1 MKRNRKIRVVSEK
14 FIPYNQPM
22 ITTKDKRAVS
32 KVLSSDWIAG
42 NGEIV
47 EEFETAIAE
56 YTGYKHAI
64 AVNSATSGLFVAYS
78 VVFPY
83 IGIPKGQPLS
93 MPANTFVATA
103 NMALAAGYA
112 VKLVDTDED
121 GILRD
126 RITHVS
132 VTYSGNPEPQGI
144 VGDDAHYVMRNMAHR
159 SQLVSVLSTHAIKP
173 ITTGEGGVI
182 LTNDSVL
189 HERMRKLVDHGRSK
203 DGFGFGYN
211 FRMPAINA
219 ALGISQLASMD
230 ENLETRKT
238 IATMYHTQLM
248 KMREAGASLPIAL
261 PEWHSDHCW
270 HLYPIRVENQAVRD
284 KLRQFLFD
292 NNIGTQVN
300 YTSLDTY
307 GHLGESE
314 YQQNAREYARYSLSI
329 PMSAAMSQ
337 DEAQYVI
344 DTIKEFYDA

>member
-1 MKRNRKIRVVSEK
+1 
-14 FIPYNQPM
+14 M

-121 GILRD
+121 GVLRD

-144 VGDDAHYVMRNMAHR
+144 VGDDAHYVMRSMAHR

-219 ALGISQLASMD
+219 ALGISQLAAMD
-230 ENLETRKT
+230 ENLETRKA
-238 IATMYHTQLM
+238 IASMYHVRLQDT
-248 KMREAGASLPIAL
+248 PIKH
-261 PEWHSDHCW
+261 PEWSDDHCW

>member
-1 MKRNRKIRVVSEK
+1 
-14 FIPYNQPM
+14 M
-22 ITTKDKRAVS
+22 ITTKDKKAVS
-32 KVLSSDWIAG
+32 TVLSSDWIAG
-42 NGEIV
+42 NGETV
-47 EEFETAIAE
+47 EKFESAIAE

-103 NMALAAGYA
+103 NMAIAAGYT
-112 VKLVDTDED
+112 VKLVDTDDD
-121 GILRD
+121 GVLRN

-144 VGDDAHYVMRNMAHR
+144 VGDDAHYIMRNMAQR

-173 ITTGEGGVI
+173 ITTGEGGVV
-182 LTNDSVL
+182 LTSDSIL
-189 HERMRKLVDHGRSK
+189 HERMRKLVDHGRSQ

-219 ALGISQLASMD
+219 ALGISQLAAMD

-238 IATMYHTQLM
+238 IAAMYKTQLCDIPVQHP
-248 KMREAGASLPIAL
+248 A
-261 PEWHSDHCW
+261 WHDTHCW
-270 HLYPIRVENQAVRD
+270 HLYPIRAESQVVRD

-292 NNIGTQVN
+292 NNVGTQIN

-307 GHLGESE
+307 EHIGESE

-329 PMSAAMSQ
+329 PMSAAMTQ

-344 DTIKEFYDA
+344 DTIKEFYNA

>member
-1 MKRNRKIRVVSEK
+1 MKRNRKTRVVSEK
-14 FIPYNQPM
+14 FIPYNQPV

-42 NGEIV
+42 NGETV

-56 YTGYKHAI
+56 YTGYKYAI

-83 IGIPKGQPLS
+83 IGIPKGQSLS

-121 GILRD
+121 GVLRD

-182 LTNDSVL
+182 MTNDSVL

-219 ALGISQLASMD
+219 ALGISQLSSIDA
-230 ENLETRKT
+230 NLETRKT
-238 IATMYHTQLM
+238 IAAMYHIQLSDIPLQ
-248 KMREAGASLPIAL
+248 RPA
-261 PEWHSDHCW
+261 WHDDHCW
-270 HLYPIRVENQAVRD
+270 HLYPIRVETQAVRD
-284 KLRQFLFD
+284 RLRQFLFD

>member
-1 MKRNRKIRVVSEK
+1 
-14 FIPYNQPM
+14 M

-32 KVLSSDWIAG
+32 KILGSDWIAG
-42 NGEIV
+42 NGETV
-47 EEFETAIAE
+47 EEFEAAIAE
-56 YTGYKHAI
+56 YTGYKYAI

-83 IGIPKGQPLS
+83 IGIPQGQALS

-103 NMALAAGYA
+103 NMAIAAGYK
-112 VKLVDTDED
+112 VKLVDTDVD

-144 VGDDAHYVMRNMAHR
+144 VGDDAHYVMRNMAQR

-189 HERMRKLVDHGRSK
+189 HDKMRKMADHGRSK
-203 DGFGFGYN
+203 DGLGFGYN

-219 ALGISQLASMD
+219 AFGLSQLLAAD
-230 ENLETRKT
+230 ENLETRKA
-238 IATMYHTQLM
+238 IASMYHNQL
-248 KMREAGASLPIAL
+248 RDILPVQR
-261 PEWHSDHCW
+261 PVWHDNHCW
-270 HLYPIRVENQAVRD
+270 HLYPIRVEDQTTRD
-284 KLRQFLFD
+284 RLRQFLFD

-300 YTSLDTY
+300 YVALDTY
-307 GHLGESE
+307 DHIEERE

-329 PMSAAMSQ
+329 PMSAAMTQ
-337 DEAQYVI
+337 EDAQYVI
-344 DTIKEFYDA
+344 DTIKEFYNA